1 MQDVNT
7 EGWKDFFVAVAGAAS
22 ALTGLVFV
30 ALSINL
36 AKILEISG
44 LAARA
49 GETIILLAAALL
61 TALIALVPGLSAQT
75 LGLALGLVGLIAWFV
90 PIVLQI
96 AAGRAKQYQTR
107 RQFLVRVLLHQ
118 AATIPF
124 LLASLSLL
132 GLTVGGIYWLAL
144 GIILAFAVGL
154 QNAWVLL
161 VEILR

>member
-1 MQDVNT
+1 MHDVNT
-7 EGWKDFFVAVAGAAS
+7 EGWKDFFAAASGAAS
-22 ALTGLVFV
+22 ALAGLVFV

-36 AKILEISG
+36 TKILASPG
-44 LAARA
+44 LPARA
-49 GETIILLAAALL
+49 GETLILLSAALL
-61 TALIALVPGLSAQT
+61 TTLIALIPGQSAQT
-75 LGLALGLVGLIAWFV
+75 LGLALGAVGLIAWFV
-90 PIVLQI
+90 PLVFQI
-96 AAGRAKQYQTR
+96 AAGRAKQYQTPG
-107 RQFLVRVLLHQ
+107 QFLWRVILHQ

-144 GIILAFAVGL
+144 GIILALAVGL